1 MNVHSSLF
9 GLHQPGDGWLFRTH
23 IGWKY
28 LLMLTLALPPLFV
41 RQWWFTLAI
50 AVLIVGLLA
59 SSGLGPRRVLRIGR
73 VMWLLLAMLAMFQL
87 FVGNPNAAVTAA
99 GNLLVAIL
107 AARLVTLTTPTTEIL
122 DALTAALGVLR
133 HIGVNPERIALT
145 VALMIRSIPYIL
157 GLFEEARDAAR
168 ARGVPRNVVAL
179 LIPVVLG
186 TVAYAERTG
195 EALGARGLGER

>member
-23 IGWKY
+23 IGVKY
-28 LLMLTLALPPLFV
+28 LLMLTLVLPPLFV
-41 RQWWFTLAI
+41 RQWWFTLAL
-50 AVLIVGLLA
+50 AVLLCGLFA
-59 SSGLGPRRVLRIGR
+59 SSGLGPRRVLRIGWM
-73 VMWLLLAMLAMFQL
+73 MWLLLAMLAVFQL
-87 FVGNPNAAVTAA
+87 VGGNPNAAVTAP
-99 GNLLVAIL
+99 GNLLVAVL

-122 DALTAALGVLR
+122 DALTAVLGPLR
-133 HIGVNPERIALT
+133 HVGVNPERVALT

-168 ARGVPRNVVAL
+168 ARGVSRNVVAL

-186 TVAYAERTG
+186 TVAHAERTG